1 MVAFC
6 HGEEGRRAD
15 AQREKVIEIL
25 LADIYPF
32 KVKEG
37 ETILSYSFNSEL
49 TAFRIELDSFL
60 DRLHCYIPGWEIPK
74 FRPEH
79 FTNDYCFI
87 TDYLAEFI
95 RELRKEQYGKE
106 DFYAIY
112 FTRGS
117 GKSKGNGF
125 ADLS

>member
-49 TAFRIELDSFL
+49 TAFRIELDSL
-60 DRLHCYIPGWEIPK
+60 YIHNEG
-74 FRPEH
+74 
-79 FTNDYCFI
+79 
-87 TDYLAEFI
+87 
-95 RELRKEQYGKE
+95 
-106 DFYAIY
+106 
-112 FTRGS
+112 
-117 GKSKGNGF
+117 
-125 ADLS
+125 